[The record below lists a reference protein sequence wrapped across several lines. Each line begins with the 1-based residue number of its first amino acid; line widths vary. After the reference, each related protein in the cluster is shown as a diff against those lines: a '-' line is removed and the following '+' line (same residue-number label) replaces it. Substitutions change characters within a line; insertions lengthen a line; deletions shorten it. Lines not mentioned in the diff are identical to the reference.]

1 LEIKLFLFLP
11 PLIALGTTIFLA
23 FCGERTAAAEAAGD
37 EEEGIAGTA
46 AIADGAEAKGAEA
59 KGAEAKGAEAKG
71 AEAKGAEA
79 KGAEEVGIIDCPT
92 AFTRLIKAV
101 AEA

>member
-1 LEIKLFLFLP
+1 MEIKLFLFLP
-11 PLIALGTTIFLA
+11 PLIAFGTTIFLA
-23 FCGERTAAAEAAGD
+23 FCGERTAAAEAACD
-37 EEEGIAGTA
+37 EEEGIAAGISGAEAT
-46 AIADGAEAKGAEA
+46 GAEAKGAES
-59 KGAEAKGAEAKG
+59 
-71 AEAKGAEA
+71 KGAEA